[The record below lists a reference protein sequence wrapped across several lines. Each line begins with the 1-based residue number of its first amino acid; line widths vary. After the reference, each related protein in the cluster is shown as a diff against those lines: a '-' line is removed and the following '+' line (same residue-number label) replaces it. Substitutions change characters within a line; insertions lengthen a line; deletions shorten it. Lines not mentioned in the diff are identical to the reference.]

1 MKTTADKITESY
13 INNLIL
19 PSNPLS
25 PMWNTENLVF
35 NKKPKWNYIDNC
47 MIKSVIMLYELSGLD
62 SLLNYAIK
70 FTDTYISDGNIPTMH
85 IEDFNL
91 DNINGGKNLIY
102 LFKKTKDIRYKKA
115 IEKIYSQLEKQPRL
129 SIGNFWHKAIYPYQI
144 WLDGFY
150 MALPFMAEY
159 ADLSGNTNIYNDIY
173 IQTENIFNL
182 MRDPITGLYF
192 HGYDEKR
199 SQCWANKETGLS
211 SEFWLRS
218 IGWLCAGLADIC
230 ETITK
235 DNKLYELC
243 TKMLSELLKS
253 LLNFCDS
260 DGTFHQL
267 PTRILISK
275 NYTET
280 SGTLLFA
287 YSAIKSVNL
296 GICDDDILNA
306 GLKAFNSVI
315 EKYISIENIPV
326 LHNICLMAGL
336 GGTNNR
342 DGSKQYYLNEKIVSN
357 DAKGIAPYLM
367 AYAEIKKYYI
377 NNSKHLNDK

>member
-1 MKTTADKITESY
+1 MNTNADKITELY

-19 PSNPLS
+19 PSDPLS

-47 MIKSVIMLYELSGLD
+47 MIKSIIMLYELSGLD
-62 SLLNYAIK
+62 MLLDYAIK

-85 IEDFNL
+85 IKDFNL

-102 LFKKTKDIRYKKA
+102 FFRKTNDIRYKKA

-129 SIGNFWHKAIYPYQI
+129 STGNFWHKAIYPYQI

-159 ADLSGNTNIYNDIY
+159 AEFSGNTDIYNDIY
-173 IQTENIFNL
+173 IQTENIMNL
-182 MRDPITGLYF
+182 MHDPITGLYF

-199 SQCWANKETGLS
+199 SQCWANKKTGLS
-211 SEFWLRS
+211 AEFWLRS
-218 IGWLCAGLADIC
+218 MGWLCAGLADIC
-230 ETITK
+230 ETIPK
-235 DNKLYELC
+235 SNKLYMLC
-243 TKMLSELLKS
+243 SKMLSELLES
-253 LLNFCDS
+253 LLKFSDS
-260 DGTFHQL
+260 DGTFRQL
-267 PTRILISK
+267 PTKNLTSG

-280 SGTLLFA
+280 SGTLLFV

-296 GICDDDILNA
+296 GICGNDILKA
-306 GLKAFNSVI
+306 GLKAFNSVT
-315 EKYISIENIPV
+315 EKYISIENVPV

-342 DGSKQYYLNEKIVSN
+342 DGSEQYYLNEKIVSN

-367 AYAEIKKYYI
+367 AYTEIKKYY
-377 NNSKHLNDK
+377 KQV